1 MLRFG
6 IAILLVS
13 FISIFNLF
21 AQGIDPSQLSDE
33 QLRKG
38 MILMEVP
45 EVGDEDPQGWVE
57 KYNGLRVTDV
67 LDALQ
72 AIGIQNITM
81 MDHSIRPLWMDES
94 DQVEHR
100 IYGVAITYQ
109 YLPTNKPATGR
120 LPYKEF
126 RSWHGEWYG
135 QTAPELFKRIIR
147 PGNVVVIDAHGIENT
162 GFIGSNNALG
172 WKSRGMS
179 GVVTN
184 GCARDIDEVIL
195 ERIPVYSVCQGGGTR
210 PGRIEAGAINIPV
223 SVGGVLVRPGDF
235 VVADGDG
242 VVVVPREHIDIVHEI
257 AWDIATGDKES
268 RSKLYEKMEM
278 QPDATIK

>member
-1 MLRFG
+1 MDR
-6 IAILLVS
+6 IRIILVS
-13 FISIFNLF
+13 
-21 AQGIDPSQLSDE
+21 
-33 QLRKG
+33 
-38 MILMEVP
+38 
-45 EVGDEDPQGWVE
+45 
-57 KYNGLRVTDV
+57 
-67 LDALQ
+67 
-72 AIGIQNITM
+72 
-81 MDHSIRPLWMDES
+81 
-94 DQVEHR
+94 
-100 IYGVAITYQ
+100 
-109 YLPTNKPATGR
+109 NKPATGR

-126 RSWHGEWYG
+126 RNWHGEWYG

-172 WKSRGMS
+172 WKSKGMT

-195 ERIPVYSVCQGGGTR
+195 EHIPVYSVCQGGGTR

-223 SVGGVLVRPGDF
+223 SAGGVLVRPGDF

-242 VVVVPREHIDIVHEI
+242 VVVVPREHLSIVHEI